1 MRDQIRGRWLSVTAV
16 LAIVAAGV
24 VLFVGTG
31 NVAAWFTQYKTVIIG
46 CALFIA
52 ASLFVVLQRRKQ
64 ARDGVRRA
72 VEEQALAPAA
82 GIDEAQKA
90 EQIRNASAADRAQA
104 LRFQLRQMRW
114 FRWAYDRP
122 WLLVTGDAACVQRL
136 HPELIKQY
144 WQITDHA
151 VLLWCE
157 DASEGAAQAWLK
169 QVSRMRGSRP
179 VDAIVLALDGAAAL
193 PSTSRGDM
201 GWGTTLAR
209 IAGELRWSAPIYL
222 LDLDGNVSA
231 KGITPVMGSEF
242 ADAADTAS
250 LKAALFTLRDRLA
263 DLGTKRLGQ
272 DRSDRF
278 ASELSARLD
287 TRAPALAQW
296 ITDLSMWQRRP
307 LPVTGAFFAP
317 WPVIDTQTSDSG
329 HGVDLPLWRYFAEA
343 TRVRRGR
350 RTGLHPVTVFCA
362 VALGALGVWS
372 SGMFVSGVSNA
383 HQIVQTHE
391 ALAALKTPDTAARL
405 RALRAL
411 QQRIEFYEYRT
422 QHHVPL
428 FSRFGLNHDREAL
441 AALWTP
447 YARESRAL
455 LAAPIQQDLEA
466 RLVDLGQMPTTQV
479 DDQLTHVAQG
489 GQGALK
495 TYLMMAD
502 PQRADAGFLTQQ
514 LPKFWNTAASLTAG
528 EKIDLSEHLLGFW
541 ADHLKSHPDWRIQP
555 RQDLVAVA
563 RQTLLA
569 VIGVKNSEDTVY
581 QNVLA
586 SVGHK
591 YPDQTLATLTAGTDT
606 RGLFRTASAVP
617 GVYTRQAWEGSIEN
631 AIDNAA
637 KHNGVAGDWVLGN
650 VSQGNMTSSA
660 QTPEALRTAL
670 RARYFADYAE
680 HWQSFM
686 NSLRCDSATTLPAA
700 ISQLK
705 LIADARQSPLIA
717 LMKAL
722 DYQGGAG
729 AQRDSLSD
737 TLVNKAQNILGKK
750 DDAPQAAKPDPAGPL
765 GSTFGPVLRLV
776 AQSNANVSASA
787 RSDLSLERFTERI
800 TSLRLK
806 LQQISDSPDS
816 DEQARQVAQSLLLGK
831 GSDLADT
838 LAYAQLIAASLGE
851 QWAGMGAE
859 LFVRPVSQATQTVLE
874 PAQASLNDAWND
886 TIVANWNRSFAGRY
900 PFASTVNDAS
910 LPELARFLRPQG
922 GLIDTFLATQLAGV
936 IQLQGDQWVPVPA
949 ATGTSSAARAVDPA
963 FLKAINTLQRIAAHL
978 LAQGEPSYRFELKPV
993 PTPGITDTLLTID
1006 AQKLHYYNQME
1017 TWSGMAWPT
1026 SDPQSAGTRLEW
1038 QTETAG
1044 TNKRFE
1050 FAGRWAFV
1058 RMLERAHVE
1067 PIDTATYQVTWQAKA
1082 QFEDTRTKFAKTNE
1096 AIDQDALNA
1105 HGPSAP
1111 APADMAYPLTY
1122 MLRTDVGKGPLEL
1135 LDLRGFTLPTRIFV
1149 KRETAGRNTKTDGPP
1164 PLPKAAIEAAKQAET
1179 PLPNG
1184 RGTL

>member
-1 MRDQIRGRWLSVTAV
+1 MKDLIRGRWLSVTAI

-24 VLFVGTG
+24 FLFVGTG
-31 NVAAWFTQYKTVIIG
+31 NLATWFAQYKTVVIG
-46 CALFIA
+46 CAVFIA
-52 ASLFVVLQRRKQ
+52 VLLFVVLQRRKQ
-64 ARDGVRRA
+64 AGDNMQRA
-72 VEEQALAPAA
+72 AKEQALAPTA
-82 GIDEAQKA
+82 GLDEAQRA
-90 EQIRNASAADRAQA
+90 DQIRSVSAADRAEA
-104 LRFQLRQMRW
+104 LRFHLRQMRW

-136 HPELIKQY
+136 NPELVSQY

-151 VLLWCE
+151 VLLWGE
-157 DASEGAAQAWLK
+157 VASESNGQAWIREIGRL
-169 QVSRMRGSRP
+169 RRSRP
-179 VDAIVLALDGAAAL
+179 VDAIVLAFDGAAAL
-193 PSTSRGDM
+193 PSTSRGEM

-209 IAGELRWSAPIYL
+209 IAQDLHWSAPIFL
-222 LDLDGNVSA
+222 LDLDGNVTA
-231 KGITPVMGSEF
+231 KHDSELTGSEF
-242 ADAADTAS
+242 ADAAD
-250 LKAALFTLRDRLA
+250 KAAIETALLNLRDRLA
-263 DLGTKRLGQ
+263 DIGTKRLGQ

-278 ASELSARLD
+278 ASELSERLD

-296 ITDLSMWQRRP
+296 ISELSMWQRRP
-307 LPVTGAFFAP
+307 LPVAGAFFAP
-317 WPVIDTQTSDSG
+317 WPAIDAQTSNAG
-329 HGVDLPLWRYFAEA
+329 HGIDLPLWRYLAEA
-343 TRVRRGR
+343 TRERRGR
-350 RTGLHPVTVFCA
+350 RTGLHPITVFSVA
-362 VALGALGVWS
+362 ALGVLGVWS
-372 SGMFVSGVSNA
+372 AGMLISGMSNA
-383 HQIVQTHE
+383 HQIVQTNE

-405 RALRAL
+405 RALKAL
-411 QQRIEFYEYRT
+411 QQRIGFYEYRT
-422 QHHVPL
+422 QHHAPL
-428 FSRFGLNHDREAL
+428 FARFGLNHDREVL

-447 YARESRAL
+447 YAREARAL
-455 LAAPIQQDLEA
+455 LSAPVQQDIEA
-466 RLVDLGQMPTTQV
+466 RLVDLGQMPTTQI
-479 DDQLTHVAQG
+479 DDQLTHVAQD

-495 TYLMMAD
+495 TYLMMAE
-502 PQRADAGFLTQQ
+502 PQRADAGFLTQE
-514 LPKFWNTAASLTAG
+514 LPKYWNTSASLTAG
-528 EKIDLSEHLLGFW
+528 EKIDLSQHLLGFW
-541 ADHLKSHPDWRIQP
+541 ADHLGAHPDWRIQP
-555 RQDLVAVA
+555 REELVAVA

-569 VIGVKNSEDTVY
+569 VIGVKNSEDTIY

-606 RGLFRTASAVP
+606 RGLFRTAATVP
-617 GVYTRQAWEGSIEN
+617 GVYTRQAWEGSIEA
-631 AIDNAA
+631 AIDEAA

-650 VSQGNMTSSA
+650 AGQSSSTSA
-660 QTPEALRTAL
+660 QTPEVLRAAL

-680 HWQSFM
+680 HWQTFM
-686 NSLRCDSATTLPAA
+686 NSLRCDAATTLPAA
-700 ISQLK
+700 IGQLK

-722 DYQGGAG
+722 EYQGGAG
-729 AQRDSLSD
+729 APRDSLSD
-737 TLVNKAQNILGKK
+737 TLVNKAQNIFGKK

-765 GSTFGPVLRLV
+765 GASFGPVLRLV
-776 AQSNANVSASA
+776 AQANANVSASA

-816 DEQARQVAQSLLLGK
+816 DEQARQVAQSLFLGK
-831 GSDLADT
+831 GSELADT
-838 LAYAQLIAASLGE
+838 LAYAQLVAASLGE

-886 TIVANWNRSFAGRY
+886 TVVANWNRSFAGRY
-900 PFASTVNDAS
+900 PFANTVNDAS

-936 IQLQGDQWVPVPA
+936 IQLQGDQWVPAPG
-949 ATGTSSAARAVDPA
+949 ATGTGSAARAIDPA
-963 FLKAINTLQRIAAHL
+963 FLKAINTLQRIAGHL

-1006 AQKLHYYNQME
+1006 AQKLHYYNQVE

-1038 QTETAG
+1038 QTESAG

-1050 FAGRWAFV
+1050 FSGRWAFV

-1082 QFEDTRTKFAKTNE
+1082 QFEDTRSKSAKTSDGP
-1096 AIDQDALNA
+1096 DQDALNA
-1105 HGPSAP
+1105 HGPSTP

-1135 LDLRGFTLPTRIFV
+1135 LDLRGFTLPSRIFM
-1149 KRETAGRNTKTDGPP
+1149 KRDTTTRNAKPDGPP

-1184 RGTL
+1184 RGTR